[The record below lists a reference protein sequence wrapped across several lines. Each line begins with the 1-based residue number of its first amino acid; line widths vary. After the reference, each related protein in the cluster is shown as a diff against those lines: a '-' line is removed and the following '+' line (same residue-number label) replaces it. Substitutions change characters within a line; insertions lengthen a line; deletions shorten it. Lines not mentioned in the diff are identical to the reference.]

1 MKGNWRGA
9 RTRDSVL
16 IVTTAAETLSTTSA
30 YDVFTPALVAA
41 GGAEGGG
48 RLTGSSH
55 RPQLLT
61 TASNKSN
68 SHAFGDESHPPTI

>member
-48 RLTGSSH
+48 RLTGSSLL
-55 RPQLLT
+55 PQLLK

-68 SHAFGDESHPPTI
+68 SHAFGEESNLLNI